1 MGVVG
6 ANVGAG
12 GVVGVSG
19 QGVESGGGE
28 GKPWVQVWGQERRG
42 GEGQEGQMRVV
53 GEGS

>member
-19 QGVESGGGE
+19 QGVEGGGSE
-28 GKPWVQVWGQERRG
+28 GKPRIQVWRQERRG
-42 GEGQEGQMRVV
+42 GEGQEGQMGVV